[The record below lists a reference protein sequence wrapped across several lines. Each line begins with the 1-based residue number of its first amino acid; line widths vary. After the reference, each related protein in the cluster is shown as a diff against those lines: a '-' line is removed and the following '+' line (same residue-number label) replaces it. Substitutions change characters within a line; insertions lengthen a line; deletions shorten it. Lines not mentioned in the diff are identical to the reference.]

1 MVLTGS
7 AGIRP
12 RRTWRGA
19 VRVRSY
25 KVLRALERSAA
36 VPAAL
41 RRAAG
46 RNADQRGSADY
57 RAVSGVMRG
66 TLVRLVNEDVR
77 GLLPSLHL
85 PVLLIWGDQDSETPI
100 DDGRLMERL
109 IPDAGLV
116 VFEGAG
122 HFAYLEQPGRF
133 CRIVDVFLRDEPG
146 RGRGVS
152 PLVGPLVAAAAI
164 VWLILIFRVVLVAAR
179 MFQIEEYES
188 VRFLRWGL
196 TREWLAHRAVWL
208 GLLVGAVALSVAA
221 ILPAGRPVAIAVA
234 WLVSAAAAQF
244 TWRWTSPKRPLV
256 MTARMRRLLIAG
268 GFLAVVL
275 AAGLALGI
283 VALHPVV
290 SLILVLIA
298 AGLVTGLSEIL
309 LVAANV
315 VTKPAES
322 RIRRHYL
329 ALASE
334 RIRTVDP
341 LVVAV
346 AGSYGKTSTKQ
357 ILAQL
362 LQPHV
367 NTLPTRKSFN
377 TLMGVT
383 RVINE
388 DLTPE
393 NRIFIVEMDAYAPG
407 EIAAISNL
415 VHPRVAI
422 ITAIG
427 PQHMERFGTLDRIA
441 GALYEVAS
449 ALPADGTLILYTGDE
464 PGAALAQRAR
474 AERRRLIRYA
484 LATDGARGRR
494 RRGRVSDPHQLARRD
509 LSLAVGI
516 RAPGPRGG
524 DSVARPPP
532 GGQRE
537 RGARRGRHPRLLDR
551 RRDHCRRIVGTG
563 RASPPVDGERRPA
576 DGDRRLVQRQPGR
589 RAQRS
594 GGARRDE
601 RSAQVPDHARVSSSS
616 AASRRT
622 RTGGTASTPRK
633 CATT

>member
-1 MVLTGS
+1 
-7 AGIRP
+7 
-12 RRTWRGA
+12 
-19 VRVRSY
+19 
-25 KVLRALERSAA
+25 
-36 VPAAL
+36 
-41 RRAAG
+41 
-46 RNADQRGSADY
+46 
-57 RAVSGVMRG
+57 
-66 TLVRLVNEDVR
+66 
-77 GLLPSLHL
+77 
-85 PVLLIWGDQDSETPI
+85 
-100 DDGRLMERL
+100 
-109 IPDAGLV
+109 
-116 VFEGAG
+116 
-122 HFAYLEQPGRF
+122 
-133 CRIVDVFLRDEPG
+133 
-146 RGRGVS
+146 VS

-164 VWLILIFRVVLVAAR
+164 VWLILIFRIVLVAAR

-221 ILPAGRPVAIAVA
+221 ILPAGRPIAVAIA

-268 GFLAVVL
+268 GFLAVLL

-283 VALHPVV
+283 VALHPIV

-322 RIRRHYL
+322 RIRHHYI

-334 RIRTVDP
+334 RIRIVDP
-341 LVVAV
+341 VVVAV
-346 AGSYGKTSTKQ
+346 AGSFGKTSTKQ

-422 ITAIG
+422 ITAVG

-464 PGAALAQRAR
+464 WGAALAQRAR

-484 LATDGARGRR
+484 LASDGG
-494 RRGRVSDPHQLARRD
+494 
-509 LSLAVGI
+509 AVDADVVASAI
-516 RAPGPRGG
+516 RI
-524 DSVARPPP
+524 DSHGAIFRWRWESEGLDREVAIPLL
-532 GGQRE
+532 
-537 RGARRGRHPRLLDR
+537 GRHQVANVSAGLAAVVTLGYAIDDALTAAASLKQVEHRLQLMASAGPLTVIDDSYNANPVGVHNGLEVLAAMSGAHKFLITPGLVELGSVEDDENRRYGEHAAKVCDHVIVMSAKTTAALCAGLRDGGMSEDHIHVVETLDEATRLLQTLSRPGDVVLFAN
-551 RRDHCRRIVGTG
+551 DLPDTYLPVS
-563 RASPPVDGERRPA
+563 RA
-576 DGDRRLVQRQPGR
+576 
-589 RAQRS
+589 
-594 GGARRDE
+594 AR
-601 RSAQVPDHARVSSSS
+601 
-616 AASRRT
+616 T
-622 RTGGTASTPRK
+622 
-633 CATT
+633 